1 MQKKNHVILI
11 ITTLQNIYV
20 NNNITEITCNTQHY
34 IITEN
39 KRNSQHY
46 VITKIYA
53 INVIASCRKYM

>member
-1 MQKKNHVILI
+1 MQKKTHVILI

-46 VITKIYA
+46 IITKIYV